1 MTSTLPKLSLAAA
14 LAVNALSA
22 SAATQV
28 GDYLSFSGF
37 GTLGGV
43 ATNTDATLFRRDRQ
57 GGGADKSGSLKV
69 DSDFG
74 MQLTATA
81 TPWLSATAQVLSLDR
96 DRESLST
103 EIEWAFVKV
112 KPVDGLALR
121 AGRMALP
128 VFAVSDSRNVGYVN
142 NWLRP
147 PAEVY
152 GLAMLGRL
160 QGADAT
166 YTAPIGSTTLTA
178 SVLGGKSEIRNA
190 TEAAYPATGVRGL
203 NLQWETEW
211 ATFRLG
217 QIRSHVHLASLGI
230 VDAYTFTGAG
240 VTVDRDNIVLQG
252 EYVKRHSKTS
262 PTIVD
267 NNGWYLLGG
276 YRFDQ
281 LLPYASYASS
291 KPAYSTAPFH
301 VAGPQHTAAL
311 GLRWDAYKAL
321 DIKAQIERINT
332 DGTAGVSFTSPIS
345 KPVTAV
351 SLAADFVF

>member
-1 MTSTLPKLSLAAA
+1 MTSTLSKISLAAVVA
-14 LAVNALSA
+14 A
-22 SAATQV
+22 SALPAFAATPV
-28 GDYLSFSGF
+28 GDFLSFSGF
-37 GTLGGV
+37 GTLGGI
-43 ATNTDATLFRRDRQ
+43 ATSTDEAQFHRDRQ
-57 GGGADKSGSLKV
+57 AGGADKSGSLTV

-81 TPWLSATAQVLSLDR
+81 TSWLSATAQVLSLNR
-96 DRESLST
+96 DGKSLST
-103 EIEWAFVKV
+103 EVEWAFVKAT
-112 KPVDGLALR
+112 PVDGLALR

-160 QGADAT
+160 NGADAT
-166 YTAPIGSTTLTA
+166 YSAPIGSTTLTA
-178 SVLGGKSEIRNA
+178 SVLGGKSEILNA
-190 TEAAYPATGVRGL
+190 TEPAYPATGVRGL

-217 QIRSHVHLASLGI
+217 QIRSHVHLAALGI
-230 VDAYTFTGAG
+230 IDAYTFTGAG
-240 VTVDRDNIVLQG
+240 VSVDRNNVVLQA
-252 EYVKRHSKTS
+252 EYVKRDSKTS
-262 PTIVD
+262 PTIVN
-267 NNGWYLLGG
+267 NNGWYVLGG

-291 KPAYSTAPFH
+291 KPTYAVAPFH

-311 GLRWDAYKAL
+311 GLRWDAYKSL
-321 DIKAQIERINT
+321 DIKAQVERIDT
-332 DGTAGVSFTSPIS
+332 DGTYGVSFATPVS
-345 KPVTAV
+345 KPITAV
-351 SLAADFVF
+351 SVAADFVF